1 MMCVQ
6 FLEFQRLMHDEVL
19 TELDEMHVIDIKKME
34 QPKNEFGTIE
44 QDFTDYEAIQEEL
57 DVNLLDTEL
66 ADNNDYLQGHI
77 TTDNK
82 DYAMITMNNYIVG
95 DTDNFRYL
103 EEEDRYEYERGKTYY
118 SPVSLNID
126 LILSDEQLKNG
137 WDTDY
142 LGMYESMEEYQS
154 AQGYKVNLIQDNN
167 GDEKLNEGVVSEKI
181 AVFVSNGIRYTLKGR
196 VSVDTMKTIVDTMK

>member
-1 MMCVQ
+1 MLGGTTVAASYS
-6 FLEFQRLMHDEVL
+6 FTNKISVNDEVL
-19 TELDEMHVIDIKKME
+19 TELDEMHVMVSTYWILSW
-34 QPKNEFGTIE
+34 Q
-44 QDFTDYEAIQEEL
+44 
-57 DVNLLDTEL
+57 
-66 ADNNDYLQGHI
+66 I
-77 TTDNK
+77 TTIIFKGISQHDK
-82 DYAMITMNNYIVG
+82 DYVMITMNNYIIG
-95 DTDNFRYL
+95 DTANFRYL
-103 EEEDRYEYERGKTYY
+103 EEEDRYEYEHGKTYY

-181 AVFVSNGIRYTLKGR
+181 AVFVSDGIRYTLKGR
-196 VSVDTMKTIVDTMK
+196 VSVDTMK